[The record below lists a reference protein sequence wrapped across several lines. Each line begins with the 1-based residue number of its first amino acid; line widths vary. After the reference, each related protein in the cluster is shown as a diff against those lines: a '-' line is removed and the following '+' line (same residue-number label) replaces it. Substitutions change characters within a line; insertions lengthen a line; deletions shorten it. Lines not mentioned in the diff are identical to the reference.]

1 MNDRLMLLAEG
12 LTKSFFQNATE
23 VEVLKGVNL
32 QLAVGE
38 QVAIVGRSGSG
49 KSSLLHLLAGLDSAD
64 SGSVKVDGVDLLA
77 ADANGR
83 ARIRREKMGF
93 VYQQHHLLAEFSAQE
108 NVAIPQQLLGVGESS
123 ARQAARDMLALVG
136 LEERLNHLPS
146 ELSGGERQRVAVA
159 RALVNKP
166 QVVLADEPTGSLD
179 RTSAELLMDL
189 LSNLSRAQGTSFVVV
204 THDVSMLQR
213 FDRVASLEAGIL
225 QPLSSLAESMRG
237 TGTLSLWMAARL
249 IIRGGR
255 GFSRFVSWV
264 SVIGLTLGV
273 MSLTA
278 VMAVM
283 NGFDQELKQRLLG
296 SVPHI
301 TMTNAR
307 STERLLEFAQ
317 ADPRIRQMAP
327 YFQGFGVITQ
337 SGRSQPVTAV
347 ALTSAGFKA
356 QPQLVNAM
364 SEGALGSLGDVPN
377 GVLMGKPL
385 ARALAVVPG
394 DDLSLLLAVPRRES
408 LGSTLLRLKIVG
420 TFELG
425 ADPDYSLLLMNLDAK
440 PMDDWQAL
448 GQTGLRLQLHDALAA
463 QSVVDD
469 LAPAAKLFAGQSE
482 VAVSSWIDE
491 YGDLFQAVALEKTL
505 MGTLLLLVIAIA
517 GFNIVA
523 GQIMMVNDKR
533 ADIAILRTMGAD
545 QALVRNVF
553 LLQGSLVGLVGTTI
567 GLAVGVLVA
576 QQVNEIV
583 DALEWLSGRHLLE
596 GSYFVTVPSQIHG
609 SDLLLT
615 GLAAGGLAVWA
626 AWLPAHRASQMN
638 PLENLKV

>member
-1 MNDRLMLLAEG
+1 
-12 LTKSFFQNATE
+12 
-23 VEVLKGVNL
+23 
-32 QLAVGE
+32 
-38 QVAIVGRSGSG
+38 
-49 KSSLLHLLAGLDSAD
+49 
-64 SGSVKVDGVDLLA
+64 
-77 ADANGR
+77 
-83 ARIRREKMGF
+83 
-93 VYQQHHLLAEFSAQE
+93 
-108 NVAIPQQLLGVGESS
+108 
-123 ARQAARDMLALVG
+123 
-136 LEERLNHLPS
+136 
-146 ELSGGERQRVAVA
+146 
-159 RALVNKP
+159 
-166 QVVLADEPTGSLD
+166 
-179 RTSAELLMDL
+179 
-189 LSNLSRAQGTSFVVV
+189 
-204 THDVSMLQR
+204 
-213 FDRVASLEAGIL
+213 
-225 QPLSSLAESMRG
+225 MRG

-307 STERLLEFAQ
+307 STERLLGFAQ

-364 SEGALGSLGDVPN
+364 SEGALSSLGDVPN

-505 MGTLLLLVIAIA
+505 MGTLLLLVMAIA

-545 QALVRNVF
+545 QSLVRNVF
-553 LLQGSLVGLVGTTI
+553 LLQGSLVGLVGTTV

>member
-1 MNDRLMLLAEG
+1 
-12 LTKSFFQNATE
+12 
-23 VEVLKGVNL
+23 
-32 QLAVGE
+32 
-38 QVAIVGRSGSG
+38 
-49 KSSLLHLLAGLDSAD
+49 
-64 SGSVKVDGVDLLA
+64 
-77 ADANGR
+77 
-83 ARIRREKMGF
+83 
-93 VYQQHHLLAEFSAQE
+93 
-108 NVAIPQQLLGVGESS
+108 
-123 ARQAARDMLALVG
+123 
-136 LEERLNHLPS
+136 
-146 ELSGGERQRVAVA
+146 
-159 RALVNKP
+159 
-166 QVVLADEPTGSLD
+166 
-179 RTSAELLMDL
+179 
-189 LSNLSRAQGTSFVVV
+189 
-204 THDVSMLQR
+204 
-213 FDRVASLEAGIL
+213 
-225 QPLSSLAESMRG
+225 
-237 TGTLSLWMAARL
+237 
-249 IIRGGR
+249 
-255 GFSRFVSWV
+255 
-264 SVIGLTLGV
+264 
-273 MSLTA
+273 
-278 VMAVM
+278 M

-307 STERLLEFAQ
+307 PTERLLEFAQ
-317 ADPRIRQMAP
+317 TDPRIRQMAP

-337 SGRSQPVTAV
+337 SGRSQPVTTV
-347 ALTSAGFKA
+347 ALTSAGFEA
-356 QPQLVNAM
+356 QPQLVNAL
-364 SEGALGSLGDVPN
+364 SEGALGSLADIPN
-377 GVLMGKPL
+377 GVLIGKPL

-408 LGSTLLRLKIVG
+408 VGSTLLRLKIVG

-469 LAPAAKLFAGQSE
+469 LALASNLFAGQSE

-545 QALVRNVF
+545 QSLVRNVF
-553 LLQGSLVGLVGTTI
+553 LLQGSLVGLVGTTV

-576 QQVNEIV
+576 QRVNEIV

-596 GSYFVTVPSQIHG
+596 GSYFVTVPSQIAG

-615 GLAAGGLAVWA
+615 GLAAGGLAIWA

-638 PLENLKV
+638 PLDNLQV

>member
-64 SGSVKVDGVDLLA
+64 RGSVKVDGVDLLA

-225 QPLSSLAESMRG
+225 QPLSSLAE
-237 TGTLSLWMAARL
+237 
-249 IIRGGR
+249 
-255 GFSRFVSWV
+255 
-264 SVIGLTLGV
+264 
-273 MSLTA
+273 
-278 VMAVM
+278 
-283 NGFDQELKQRLLG
+283 
-296 SVPHI
+296 
-301 TMTNAR
+301 
-307 STERLLEFAQ
+307 
-317 ADPRIRQMAP
+317 
-327 YFQGFGVITQ
+327 
-337 SGRSQPVTAV
+337 
-347 ALTSAGFKA
+347 
-356 QPQLVNAM
+356 
-364 SEGALGSLGDVPN
+364 
-377 GVLMGKPL
+377 
-385 ARALAVVPG
+385 
-394 DDLSLLLAVPRRES
+394 
-408 LGSTLLRLKIVG
+408 
-420 TFELG
+420 
-425 ADPDYSLLLMNLDAK
+425 
-440 PMDDWQAL
+440 
-448 GQTGLRLQLHDALAA
+448 
-463 QSVVDD
+463 
-469 LAPAAKLFAGQSE
+469 
-482 VAVSSWIDE
+482 
-491 YGDLFQAVALEKTL
+491 
-505 MGTLLLLVIAIA
+505 
-517 GFNIVA
+517 
-523 GQIMMVNDKR
+523 
-533 ADIAILRTMGAD
+533 
-545 QALVRNVF
+545 
-553 LLQGSLVGLVGTTI
+553 
-567 GLAVGVLVA
+567 
-576 QQVNEIV
+576 
-583 DALEWLSGRHLLE
+583 
-596 GSYFVTVPSQIHG
+596 
-609 SDLLLT
+609 
-615 GLAAGGLAVWA
+615 
-626 AWLPAHRASQMN
+626 
-638 PLENLKV
+638 

>member
-1 MNDRLMLLAEG
+1 
-12 LTKSFFQNATE
+12 
-23 VEVLKGVNL
+23 
-32 QLAVGE
+32 
-38 QVAIVGRSGSG
+38 
-49 KSSLLHLLAGLDSAD
+49 
-64 SGSVKVDGVDLLA
+64 
-77 ADANGR
+77 
-83 ARIRREKMGF
+83 
-93 VYQQHHLLAEFSAQE
+93 
-108 NVAIPQQLLGVGESS
+108 
-123 ARQAARDMLALVG
+123 
-136 LEERLNHLPS
+136 
-146 ELSGGERQRVAVA
+146 
-159 RALVNKP
+159 
-166 QVVLADEPTGSLD
+166 
-179 RTSAELLMDL
+179 
-189 LSNLSRAQGTSFVVV
+189 
-204 THDVSMLQR
+204 
-213 FDRVASLEAGIL
+213 
-225 QPLSSLAESMRG
+225 MRG

-440 PMDDWQAL
+440 PMGDWQAL
-448 GQTGLRLQLHDALAA
+448 GQIGLRLQLHDALAA

-469 LAPAAKLFAGQSE
+469 LAPAVKLFAGQSE
-482 VAVSSWIDE
+482 VAVSS
-491 YGDLFQAVALEKTL
+491 
-505 MGTLLLLVIAIA
+505 
-517 GFNIVA
+517 
-523 GQIMMVNDKR
+523 
-533 ADIAILRTMGAD
+533 
-545 QALVRNVF
+545 
-553 LLQGSLVGLVGTTI
+553 
-567 GLAVGVLVA
+567 
-576 QQVNEIV
+576 
-583 DALEWLSGRHLLE
+583 
-596 GSYFVTVPSQIHG
+596 
-609 SDLLLT
+609 
-615 GLAAGGLAVWA
+615 
-626 AWLPAHRASQMN
+626 
-638 PLENLKV
+638 

>member
-1 MNDRLMLLAEG
+1 
-12 LTKSFFQNATE
+12 
-23 VEVLKGVNL
+23 
-32 QLAVGE
+32 
-38 QVAIVGRSGSG
+38 
-49 KSSLLHLLAGLDSAD
+49 
-64 SGSVKVDGVDLLA
+64 
-77 ADANGR
+77 
-83 ARIRREKMGF
+83 
-93 VYQQHHLLAEFSAQE
+93 
-108 NVAIPQQLLGVGESS
+108 
-123 ARQAARDMLALVG
+123 
-136 LEERLNHLPS
+136 
-146 ELSGGERQRVAVA
+146 
-159 RALVNKP
+159 
-166 QVVLADEPTGSLD
+166 
-179 RTSAELLMDL
+179 
-189 LSNLSRAQGTSFVVV
+189 
-204 THDVSMLQR
+204 
-213 FDRVASLEAGIL
+213 
-225 QPLSSLAESMRG
+225 MRG

-347 ALTSAGFKA
+347 ALTSAGVKA

-364 SEGALGSLGDVPN
+364 AEGALGSLGDVPN

-425 ADPDYSLLLMNLDAK
+425 ADPDYILLLMNLDAK

-545 QALVRNVF
+545 QSLVRNVF
-553 LLQGSLVGLVGTTI
+553 LLQGSLVGLVGTTV

>member
-1 MNDRLMLLAEG
+1 
-12 LTKSFFQNATE
+12 
-23 VEVLKGVNL
+23 
-32 QLAVGE
+32 
-38 QVAIVGRSGSG
+38 
-49 KSSLLHLLAGLDSAD
+49 
-64 SGSVKVDGVDLLA
+64 
-77 ADANGR
+77 
-83 ARIRREKMGF
+83 
-93 VYQQHHLLAEFSAQE
+93 
-108 NVAIPQQLLGVGESS
+108 
-123 ARQAARDMLALVG
+123 
-136 LEERLNHLPS
+136 
-146 ELSGGERQRVAVA
+146 
-159 RALVNKP
+159 
-166 QVVLADEPTGSLD
+166 
-179 RTSAELLMDL
+179 
-189 LSNLSRAQGTSFVVV
+189 
-204 THDVSMLQR
+204 
-213 FDRVASLEAGIL
+213 
-225 QPLSSLAESMRG
+225 
-237 TGTLSLWMAARL
+237 MAARL

-307 STERLLEFAQ
+307 PTERLLEFAQ
-317 ADPRIRQMAP
+317 TDPRIRQMAP

-337 SGRSQPVTAV
+337 SGRSQPVTTV
-347 ALTSAGFKA
+347 ALTSAGFEA
-356 QPQLVNAM
+356 QPQLVNAL
-364 SEGALGSLGDVPN
+364 SEGALGSLADIPN
-377 GVLMGKPL
+377 GVLIGKPL

-469 LAPAAKLFAGQSE
+469 LALASNLFAGQSE

-545 QALVRNVF
+545 QSLVRNVF
-553 LLQGSLVGLVGTTI
+553 LLQGSLVGLVGTTV

-576 QQVNEIV
+576 QRVNEIV

-596 GSYFVTVPSQIHG
+596 GSYFVTVPSQIAG

-615 GLAAGGLAVWA
+615 GLAAGGLAIWA

-638 PLENLKV
+638 PLDNLQV

>member
-1 MNDRLMLLAEG
+1 
-12 LTKSFFQNATE
+12 
-23 VEVLKGVNL
+23 
-32 QLAVGE
+32 
-38 QVAIVGRSGSG
+38 
-49 KSSLLHLLAGLDSAD
+49 
-64 SGSVKVDGVDLLA
+64 
-77 ADANGR
+77 
-83 ARIRREKMGF
+83 
-93 VYQQHHLLAEFSAQE
+93 
-108 NVAIPQQLLGVGESS
+108 
-123 ARQAARDMLALVG
+123 
-136 LEERLNHLPS
+136 
-146 ELSGGERQRVAVA
+146 
-159 RALVNKP
+159 
-166 QVVLADEPTGSLD
+166 
-179 RTSAELLMDL
+179 
-189 LSNLSRAQGTSFVVV
+189 
-204 THDVSMLQR
+204 
-213 FDRVASLEAGIL
+213 
-225 QPLSSLAESMRG
+225 MRG

-307 STERLLEFAQ
+307 PTERLLEFAQ
-317 ADPRIRQMAP
+317 TDPRIRQMAP

-337 SGRSQPVTAV
+337 SGRSQPVTTV
-347 ALTSAGFKA
+347 ALTSAGFEA
-356 QPQLVNAM
+356 QPQLVNAL
-364 SEGALGSLGDVPN
+364 SEGALGSLADIPN
-377 GVLMGKPL
+377 GVLIGKPL

-469 LAPAAKLFAGQSE
+469 LALASNLFAGQSE

-545 QALVRNVF
+545 QSLVRNVF
-553 LLQGSLVGLVGTTI
+553 LLQGSLVGLVGTTV

-576 QQVNEIV
+576 QRVNEIV

-596 GSYFVTVPSQIHG
+596 GSYFVTVPSQIAG

-615 GLAAGGLAVWA
+615 GLAAGGLAIWA

-638 PLENLKV
+638 PLDNLQV